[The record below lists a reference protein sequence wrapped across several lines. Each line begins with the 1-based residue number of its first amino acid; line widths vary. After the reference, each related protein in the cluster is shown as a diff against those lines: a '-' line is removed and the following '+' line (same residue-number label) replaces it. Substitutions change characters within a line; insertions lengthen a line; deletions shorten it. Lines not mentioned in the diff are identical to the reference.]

1 MGIDYYLED
10 QERELE
16 RQRKPR
22 FVQVGDRRFNADA
35 ITQIETF
42 NTGLDGSGRG
52 ITIYL
57 KSGPAA
63 QLRGENMARFLLWHE
78 QVADVVRLDTDA

>member
-22 FVQVGDRRFNADA
+22 FVQVGNKYIRVDGVIQINHTSTMVEIYYSGSDSAALFGEHAERFLSWWNANADV
-35 ITQIETF
+35 IH
-42 NTGLDGSGRG
+42 LD
-52 ITIYL
+52 
-57 KSGPAA
+57 
-63 QLRGENMARFLLWHE
+63 E
-78 QVADVVRLDTDA
+78 DA